1 MLNYQRVTNKTGNRI
16 VVQLY
21 KVCLKMWDIQK
32 EKNIGKTMG
41 NHVMGSKNIVVIWAK
56 PRQ

>member
-32 EKNIGKTMG
+32 EKKYRENHGKPCDG
-41 NHVMGSKNIVVIWAK
+41 
-56 PRQ
+56 